1 MTVSNHPT
9 VAQPHLP
16 HAGRPPADLWAEMDR
31 AAVHDVDWRGGRLQG
46 YVYAVGDDVL
56 EVAQEAYRR
65 FFSTSPLSPRVF
77 PSLQRFSTDIVAMSA
92 QLLHADEPIGTVTT
106 GGTESN
112 ILAVLSAR
120 ERGRAERGITAPEI
134 VLPRSGHPSFN
145 KAAHFLG
152 LKVVRV
158 PTGADLRGDV
168 AALRA
173 ALTDNTVLMVGS
185 APSYTHGVVDPIP
198 AMAAIAA
205 ERGISF
211 HVDACV
217 GGFFLPFVERL
228 GHAVPRWDFRVPGV
242 STISAD
248 LHKHGYAAKGA
259 SLLLHRDVQLQRYHT
274 FEFTGWPN
282 GRYYTQ
288 TFGGTRAGGAIAAAW
303 AVMNYLGEEGY
314 LRIAAQ
320 SLRLTRALI
329 EGINAIAG
337 LEVWGDPVMNKFGY
351 GSRVLDITA
360 VADLLENRGWYIGR
374 QQDPPGIN
382 LHVLPVHEPIVEA
395 YLRDLADATARVN
408 RGEVKSQGKTASY
421 T

>member
-1 MTVSNHPT
+1 VTTTPPLTSPVP
-9 VAQPHLP
+9 ALP
-16 HAGRPPADLWAEMDR
+16 DTGRPPAELWAEME
-31 AAVHDVDWRGGRLQG
+31 AAARGDVDWRAGRLQG

-56 EVAQEAYRR
+56 EVAAEAFRR
-65 FFSTSPLSPRVF
+65 FLHTSPLSPRVF
-77 PSLQRFSTDIVAMSA
+77 PSLQRFAADLVGMVSG
-92 QLLHADEPIGTVTT
+92 LLHADQPIGTVTT

-112 ILAVLSAR
+112 MLAVLSAR

-152 LKVVRV
+152 LTVVRV
-158 PTGADLRGDV
+158 PTGADLQGDV

-173 ALTDNTVLMVGS
+173 AVTDNTVLLVGS
-185 APSYTHGVVDPIP
+185 APSYTHGVIDPIP
-198 AMAAIAA
+198 GMAAIAA

-211 HVDACV
+211 HVDGCV
-217 GGFFLPFVERL
+217 GGLFLPFLEKL
-228 GHAVPRWDFRVPGV
+228 GHPLTPWDFRVPGV

-259 SLLLHRDVQLQRYHT
+259 SLLLHRDPQLQRYHT
-274 FEFTGWPN
+274 FEFNGWPN

-288 TFGGTRAGGAIAAAW
+288 TVGGTRAGGAIAAAW
-303 AVMNYLGEEGY
+303 AVMQYLGESGY
-314 LRIAAQ
+314 LRITEHTMK
-320 SLRLTRALI
+320 LTRAFQ
-329 EGINAIAG
+329 EGIAAIPG
-337 LEVWGDPVMNKFGY
+337 LEVWGAPVMSKFGY

-360 VADLLENRGWYIGR
+360 VADLLEQRGWYVGR

-382 LHVLPVHEPIVEA
+382 MHVLPVHEPVVDH
-395 YLRDLADATARVN
+395 YLRDLREAAARVS
-408 RGEVKSQGKTASY
+408 RGEVKSQGKAASY